1 MPSPAGAGTNTV
13 ELGKR
18 HITDQSLRIQRLRR
32 LIARLERDSQFDL
45 VPDAVRHLVQMEQS
59 LARMEADY
67 SVARERSAI
76 RRLFDLR

>member
-1 MPSPAGAGTNTV
+1 
-13 ELGKR
+13 
-18 HITDQSLRIQRLRR
+18 
-32 LIARLERDSQFDL
+32 
-45 VPDAVRHLVQMEQS
+45 MEQS

>member
-1 MPSPAGAGTNTV
+1 MPSPAEAGTNTV

-18 HITDQSLRIQRLRR
+18 HITDQSLRIQR
-32 LIARLERDSQFDL
+32 
-45 VPDAVRHLVQMEQS
+45 MEQS
-59 LARMEADY
+59 LARMKADY